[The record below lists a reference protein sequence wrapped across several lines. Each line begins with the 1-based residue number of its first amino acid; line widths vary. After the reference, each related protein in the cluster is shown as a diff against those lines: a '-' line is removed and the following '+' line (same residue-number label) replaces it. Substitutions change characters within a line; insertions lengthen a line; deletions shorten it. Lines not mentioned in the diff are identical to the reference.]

1 MATERRVLPQRTY
14 RGATGNIRRHF
25 HLGLPLALDAEHADF
40 VYVDPD
46 HETATALCAWG
57 AVHREPWAM
66 LRHRGSK
73 IAVVA
78 ADPRVR
84 RQLRGHGG
92 FDRGP
97 RQRCPLRR
105 AGAGQQRVRRR
116 PVGHGLGHPDRRVE
130 HERGPEEPERARER
144 DRGRHV
150 PLLGDRLYGVV
161 AGGHQVRQDAA
172 EVGATTV
179 HLILVDGHEVASS
192 AEGPAIAVRHGV
204 PVWVAVIAAHQSTA
218 KEYRVT
224 MPIPSAS
231 MDAGRSVT
239 AVVDAALAAV
249 GTSSPED
256 AAGGAPG
263 RTQPRTRA
271 ARSARPARQR
281 PRPLR
286 PPRPARMD
294 RALPQGRSE
303 LRLRS
308 ADHAA
313 RPGRCAARSRRGRGR
328 GEAPEAAR
336 IRRTGAQAPEP
347 GYLAVEWTAPA
358 VGGGPVAARALV
370 EIDGPGIANAR
381 APGLELSAAGEGNR
395 PRRFALAADMRTGPV
410 LEFQVPDRRLTCL
423 LPRPRHRSGPG
434 RPPVTRTGRLPGRGH
449 LELTPSG

>member
-25 HLGLPLALDAEHADF
+25 HLGLPLALDAERADF

-66 LRHRGSK
+66 LRHRG
-73 IAVVA
+73 
-78 ADPRVR
+78 
-84 RQLRGHGG
+84 LRGHGD

-218 KEYRVT
+218 KGVQGD
-224 MPIPSAS
+224 
-231 MDAGRSVT
+231 DADAVGLDGRGQERDGGGGRRARGGRDLEPGGRGGGRSWANAASDTSGSKRSTGSATPT
-239 AVVDAALAAV
+239 AAT
-249 GTSSPED
+249 TSATCSHGSS
-256 AAGGAPG
+256 A
-263 RTQPRTRA
+263 A
-271 ARSARPARQR
+271 AREKRVAATLRR
-281 PRPLR
+281 PRR
-286 PPRPARMD
+286 PPRT
-294 RALPQGRSE
+294 
-303 LRLRS
+303 LRCPEPS
-308 ADHAA
+308 
-313 RPGRCAARSRRGRGR
+313 GRGR

-370 EIDGPGIANAR
+370 EIDRPGIANAR